1 MLFSRERSAGAS
13 DEKSRLPMLIVLLGA
28 LGGVLL
34 LLLGGGLT
42 DESAPDEAPAS
53 LQEADELEQY
63 RRELEERIRV
73 LCESVQGVSGVQ
85 IAVTLECGYKSIYAT
100 EQSNGNEEYVI
111 VGSGSSASA
120 LLLCRREP
128 EIAGIGVVCCGGG
141 NADVRRELLSLLSAA
156 FHVSGNRIYITE
168 AKR

>member
-1 MLFSRERSAGAS
+1 MLFSRERDDSAS
-13 DEKSRLPMLIVLLGA
+13 NEKSRLPMLVVLLGA

-42 DESAPDEAPAS
+42 DGGDPDEAPAAV
-53 LQEADELEQY
+53 QEADELEQY
-63 RRELEERIRV
+63 RSELEERIRM
-73 LCESVQGVSGVQ
+73 LCESVQGVSVVQ
-85 IAVTLECGYKSIYAT
+85 IAVTLESGYESIYAT
-100 EQSNGNEEYVI
+100 EQSNGNEKYVI
-111 VGSGSSASA
+111 VGSGASSSA
-120 LLLCRREP
+120 LLLCRKEP